1 MTELSASVLENL
13 NQITDSFIILATNST
28 SGSRI
33 SKKSDDV
40 ILVALARTGVTLE
53 VPRRSCSRGHSFI
66 LQIEANVHDA
76 DGEPV
81 RFETQV
87 TGVIE
92 EIEGD
97 LNERFEVR
105 LEFRQYSVDEWQ
117 KFLRHVENRQAE
129 ANRILGEL
137 KK

>member
-1 MTELSASVLENL
+1 MAELSVSVLENL
-13 NQITDSFIILATNST
+13 NQITESFTILATNST

-33 SKKSDDV
+33 SKKSGDV
-40 ILVALARTGVTLE
+40 VLVALARTGVTLE
-53 VPRRSCSRGHSFI
+53 MPKRSCSHGHSLI
-66 LQIEANVHDA
+66 LQIEANVHDSE
-76 DGEPV
+76 GEPV

-117 KFLRHVENRQAE
+117 KFLKHVENRQTE